1 MYSGKRT
8 VAIIAH
14 RGDSAH
20 APENTLAAFRAAI
33 AAGADMVEFDVG
45 LTRDLVPVILHDAT
59 LDRTTDGRGKLSA
72 HTLDEI
78 VRLDAG
84 AWFGPQFAGERIPS
98 LDAALDL
105 LTGRIQIN
113 IEVKPEVLEQVGPE
127 QAAAL
132 VLDPVRARGLLAAV
146 LFSSFAPAVLDAI
159 RAAEPAARVG
169 VLADRGYPLPAIA
182 ARLRELGAA
191 SYNPDERD
199 LTPDL
204 AAMVHAAGALLLPW
218 ARRGRNTEAAMRRA
232 LELGADG
239 FFADDP
245 ALLRRVA
252 QESIR

>member
-1 MYSGKRT
+1 MPST
-8 VAIIAH
+8 LVIAH

-20 APENTLAAFRAAI
+20 APENTLAAFRAALD
-33 AAGADMVEFDVG
+33 AGADMVEFDVG
-45 LTRDLVPVILHDAT
+45 LTRDLVPVVLHDAT
-59 LDRTTDGRGKLSA
+59 LDRTTDGRGKLA
-72 HTLDEI
+72 AWFLEDI
-78 VRLDAG
+78 ARLDAG
-84 AWFGPQFAGERIPS
+84 SWFGPRFAGEPIPT
-98 LDAALDL
+98 LEQALDL
-105 LTGRIQIN
+105 LAGRAEVN
-113 IEVKPEVLEQVGPE
+113 IEVKPEVLEQVSPE

-132 VLDPVRARGLLAAV
+132 VLGPVRQRGLLGYA
-146 LFSSFAPAVLDAI
+146 LFSSFAPAVLDAL

-204 AAMVHAAGALLLPW
+204 AAAVHAAGALLLPW
-218 ARRGRNTEAAMRRA
+218 ARRGRNTAETMRRA

-245 ALLRRVA
+245 ALLRGIV
-252 QESIR
+252 ESLR

>member
-1 MYSGKRT
+1 MRDIL
-8 VAIIAH
+8 AIAH

-20 APENTLAAFRAAI
+20 APENTLAAFRAALD
-33 AAGADMVEFDVG
+33 AGADMVEFDVG
-45 LTRDLVPVILHDAT
+45 LTRDLVPAILHDAT

-78 VRLDAG
+78 ARLDAG
-84 AWFGPQFAGERIPS
+84 AWFGPDFAGEGIPA

-105 LTGRIQIN
+105 LAGRIQIN

-132 VLDPVRARGLLAAV
+132 VLGPVRARGLLGSA
-146 LFSSFAPAVLDAI
+146 LFSSFAPAVLDAL
-159 RAAEPAARVG
+159 RLTDPAARVG
-169 VLADRGYPLPAIA
+169 VLADRGYPLPAIV

-204 AAMVHAAGALLLPW
+204 AAAVHAAGALLLPW
-218 ARRGRNTEAAMRRA
+218 AGKGRNTEAAMRRA

-252 QESIR
+252 ESIR